1 MFYALLVIQA
11 ILCLTMIFLVL
22 IQQGKGADMGATF
35 GGGSN
40 TVFGAAGAGDLFIKV
55 TTIACVL
62 FMINS
67 ILLVRSYSG
76 VGHGQVEAGDAL
88 AGSVMEGEQQPAAVE
103 PPAQAPPAPAADGG
117 GANAVAPVLPPAPAA
132 AQPAQP

>member
-1 MFYALLVIQA
+1 MFYALLAIQGV
-11 ILCLTMIFLVL
+11 LCLTIIFLVL

-40 TVFGAAGAGDLFIKV
+40 TVFGAAGAGNLFIKV

-67 ILLVRSYSG
+67 ILLVRSYSS
-76 VGHGQVEAGDAL
+76 VGHVQAGAGDAL
-88 AGSVMEGEQQPAAVE
+88 AGSVMEGHQEPAKSDQPAD
-103 PPAQAPPAPAADGG
+103 APPAAAANGAAGASAPAPA
-117 GANAVAPVLPPAPAA
+117 LPPAAEPVKP
-132 AQPAQP
+132 Q